1 MSALA
6 AQAAQGLKRYRR
18 GTDRILPPEATL
30 ARVRPLL
37 PVMGITRLANVTG
50 LDRIGIPVVMVSR
63 PNARSI
69 SVSQGKGLELAAAKA
84 SGVMEAI
91 ETYHAET
98 ITLPLKYASFGELC
112 YSHRMVDVA
121 GLPFCAGSRWRDDLA
136 MLWIEGE
143 DLQSGEPVWL
153 PYELVSTNYTLPLPP
168 GSGCF
173 AANTNGLASGNS
185 LGEAIC
191 HGLCELIER
200 DATTLW
206 RVRGAAERRARAID
220 PGTIDDVD
228 CRDLLDRFERA
239 NVAVRIWDVTTD
251 IGVACFQCLI
261 IGSHAQDA
269 DPEFGAGCHPR
280 REVALCRALTEAA
293 QARTTYIVGARD
305 DLASELYEDEVRA
318 RRAKEARELFE
329 EPPPASDFA
338 VTPSWDADTVEDD
351 VEEILRRLRE
361 VGLHQ
366 AAFVE
371 LTKPAFCLPVARV
384 VVPGLEGACHEV
396 GDYLA
401 GPRALVILRAEAELP

>member
-6 AQAAQGLKRYRR
+6 GQAVEGLKRYRR

-37 PVMGITRLANVTG
+37 PVMGITRIANVTG

-112 YSHRMVDVA
+112 YNHRMVDIA

-136 MLWIEGE
+136 MLWIEGGE
-143 DLQSGEPVWL
+143 LSSGEPVWL

-173 AANTNGLASGNS
+173 TANTNGLASGNS

-206 RVRGAAERRARAID
+206 RVQGAAARRARAID
-220 PGTIDDVD
+220 PATIEDVD
-228 CRDLLDRFERA
+228 CRNLLDRFERA
-239 NVAVRIWDVTTD
+239 NVAVRIWNVTTD
-251 IGVACFQCLI
+251 IEVACFQCLI
-261 IGSHAQDA
+261 MGSHAQDA

-305 DLASELYEDEVRA
+305 DLASALYEDEVRA
-318 RRAKEARELFE
+318 RRAEEARELFE
-329 EPPPASDFA
+329 EPPPVGDFA
-338 VTPSWDADTVEDD
+338 ATPSWDADTVEDD
-351 VEEILRRLRE
+351 VEEILRRLQR

-371 LTKPAFCLPVARV
+371 LTKPAFRLPVARV
-384 VVPGLEGACHEV
+384 VVPGLEGAYHEV
-396 GDYLA
+396 GDYFA
-401 GPRALVILRAEAELP
+401 GPRALAVLGAEGEPA

>member
-1 MSALA
+1 
-6 AQAAQGLKRYRR
+6 
-18 GTDRILPPEATL
+18 
-30 ARVRPLL
+30 
-37 PVMGITRLANVTG
+37 MGITRIANVTG

-112 YSHRMVDVA
+112 YDHRMIDIT

-143 DLQSGEPVWL
+143 ELLSGQPRWL

-185 LGEAIC
+185 LAEAIC

-206 RVRGAAERRARAID
+206 RMRGAAARRAR
-220 PGTIDDVD
+220 
-228 CRDLLDRFERA
+228 R
-239 NVAVRIWDVTTD
+239 
-251 IGVACFQCLI
+251 
-261 IGSHAQDA
+261 
-269 DPEFGAGCHPR
+269 
-280 REVALCRALTEAA
+280 LT
-293 QARTTYIVGARD
+293 R
-305 DLASELYEDEVRA
+305 
-318 RRAKEARELFE
+318 
-329 EPPPASDFA
+329 
-338 VTPSWDADTVEDD
+338 TPSTIPTVATCS
-351 VEEILRRLRE
+351 LGSSGRTLPCASGTSPRTS
-361 VGLHQ
+361 GL
-366 AAFVE
+366 
-371 LTKPAFCLPVARV
+371 PAFNA
-384 VVPGLEGACHEV
+384 
-396 GDYLA
+396 
-401 GPRALVILRAEAELP
+401 

>member
-1 MSALA
+1 MSTLA
-6 AQAAQGLKRYRR
+6 GELVEARKRYRR
-18 GTDRILPPEATL
+18 GTDRIVPPEATL

-37 PVMGITRLANVTG
+37 PVMGITRIANVTG

-69 SVSQGKGLELAAAKA
+69 SVSQGKGLELPAAKA

-112 YSHRMVDVA
+112 YNHPMVDIA

-136 MLWIEGE
+136 MLWIEGRE
-143 DLQSGEPVWL
+143 LRSSEPVWL
-153 PYELVSTNYTLPLPP
+153 PYELVSANYTLPLPP

-185 LGEAIC
+185 LAEAIC

-206 RVRGAAERRARAID
+206 RVRSPAARRARSID
-220 PGTIDDVD
+220 PATIDDVD

-239 NVAVRIWDVTTD
+239 GVAVRIWDATTD
-251 IGVACFQCLI
+251 VGVACFQCLI
-261 IGSHAQDA
+261 MGSHAQDA

-305 DLASELYEDEVRA
+305 DLASELYEDDVRA
-318 RRAKEARELFE
+318 SRAKEAQDLFE
-329 EPPPASDFA
+329 EPSPVCEFGA
-338 VTPSWDADTVEDD
+338 TPSWDADTVEDD
-351 VEEILRRLRE
+351 LEEILRRLQQA
-361 VGLHQ
+361 GLHQ
-366 AAFVE
+366 AAFVD
-371 LTKPAFCLPVARV
+371 LTKPAFRLPVARV
-384 VVPGLEGACHEV
+384 VVPGLEGAYHEI

-401 GPRALVILRAEAELP
+401 GPRALAVLEAEGKPA

>member
-6 AQAAQGLKRYRR
+6 SQLAETRKNYRR
-18 GTDRILPPEATL
+18 GTDRVLPPEATL

-37 PVMGITRLANVTG
+37 PIMGITRIANVTG

-112 YSHRMVDVA
+112 YDHRIIDIT

-143 DLQSGEPVWL
+143 ELLSGQPGWL

-185 LGEAIC
+185 LAEAIC

-200 DATTLW
+200 DAATLW
-206 RVRGAAERRARAID
+206 RMRSAAARRARAVD
-220 PGTIDDVD
+220 PDTIDDPD
-228 CRDLLDRFERA
+228 CRDLLARFERA
-239 NVAVRIWDVTTD
+239 NVAVRSWDITTD
-251 IGVACFQCLI
+251 VGVACFQCLI
-261 IGSHAQDA
+261 MGSHPQDA

-318 RRAKEARELFE
+318 RRAEEARALFE
-329 EPPPASDFA
+329 EPRPAGDFRA
-338 VTPSWDADTVEDD
+338 TPNWDADTVEDD
-351 VEEILRRLRE
+351 VDQILRCLQQVGVRE
-361 VGLHQ
+361 V
-366 AAFVE
+366 ACVD
-371 LTKPAFCLPVARV
+371 LTKPAFRLPVVRV
-384 VVPGLEGACHEV
+384 VVPGLEGAYHEA

-401 GPRALVILRAEAELP
+401 GPRALAVLGAEDAPV